1 MTTPIDIEQIIEE
14 LFRTCTHVT
23 LSAVADDDNLIA
35 LGIDSLSMMRISGRL
50 RKQGLPVSFAQLISA
65 PQLSSWRKLISS
77 QQQVV
82 PAPVITPAIHPDN
95 APFDLALMQHAYWIG
110 RRPDQPMGGV
120 NAHFYHEF
128 DGKALDPARLE
139 QAVRHL
145 MIRHPMLRVHVDEE
159 GQQRIEDLN
168 WPGIVCLDL
177 RTTDEIERQRILA
190 ARREQFS
197 CRRMNVSN
205 GEVFDVQL
213 TLLPNNRSRLHMN
226 LDMIAADAMSLRIL
240 LDDLANI
247 YHAREKA
254 LLSLNW
260 RFADYLHARK
270 QQVAQNPPLAARD
283 YWQKRLPLLPESPQL
298 PIHITVG
305 MDNSSVSRR
314 HYIFSREA
322 RLAFDR
328 QARLHGLTPAMVFAA
343 AYAEVLTA
351 WSAAPDFLLNMP
363 LFNRQ
368 PLHNQV
374 DMLVGDFT
382 SSILLAWE
390 GGGAGSFV
398 ERAHRLQKRFHQDVT
413 AAEYSGVEVL
423 RDLSRDRGHPVYAPV
438 VFTSAL
444 GLGELFSETV
454 RDTFGE
460 PVWIVSQ
467 GPQVWLDVQLT
478 EFNGG
483 YMLNWDAREAAF
495 PAGMLD
501 AMFDAC
507 IRYLTDLVAGKLWD
521 KPVPAMLSAT
531 SEAVRQHVNDTG
543 RKIIQQPLHHAFFR
557 QSIIQSQAPALLY
570 HQHIVT
576 YGELAER
583 ALKLAALLIESGVR
597 HGEPVAIT
605 LAKGPKQII
614 AVLAVLAAGAVWLP
628 VGVHQPIAR
637 RDRIMRSGCVRWA
650 IAEKSFEDNH
660 DVTVI
665 YPDEADSFLPITPCV
680 IQSPGDLAY
689 IIYTSGSTGEP
700 KGVEITHGA
709 AHNTIADINH
719 RSGICADDR
728 LLAVSAL
735 DFDLSV
741 YDIFG
746 PLSVGAALVLI
757 DEDERRDAV
766 CWLENIQQHH
776 ITFWNSV
783 PVLLEMLLAAR
794 TNTTLLPL
802 RCVMLS
808 GDWIPLELP
817 ARLRSVAPTSRLL
830 AMGGATEA
838 AIWSNLFEVE
848 EVDAGWRSIPYGR
861 PLTNQR
867 YRVVDILGR
876 DCPDWVAGELWIGGQ
891 GVALGYRQDEE
902 KTAARFV
909 YAQGE
914 RWYRTGD
921 AGRYWPD
928 GILEFLGR
936 IDHQVKIR
944 GHRIEL
950 GEVEAAIK
958 QLPGI
963 QQSVALVSQSGKLLA
978 VAVGE
983 PLTQGEWKDALA
995 RLLAREMLPEQIL
1008 WLDTLP
1014 LSSNGKVDRKV
1025 LLQWAEE
1032 RLKPQH
1038 TNESGHFSVHQTH
1051 IADVWRK
1058 VLSLETLNMQDNFFN
1073 LGGDS
1078 LQATRVISELRR
1090 TGFKDASLALLFA
1103 SPQFDAFCSGLTKL
1117 TGNVADVQIW
1127 QAAPEDRY
1135 APFVMTDI
1143 QQAYCIGRR
1152 PQFTLG
1158 GIGCHFYREY
1168 TLEDLNHERLEQAL
1182 NQLIGRHDMLR
1193 AVFEDDNQQ
1202 RVLAE
1207 VPWLKIPVLA
1217 EGTGAF
1223 SILRTCCSHQVF
1235 DPRQWPLLNLSLAQE
1250 NGVWRLAI
1258 GIDNL
1263 VADALSVMIIYDE
1276 LNALYHHPERGL
1288 PPLTATFRD
1297 YLHNRNINDDARKRS
1312 WQWWQ
1317 DIMPTLPSHPHI
1329 PLAVDPSTLKEVK
1342 FTRRHQTLDNAVW
1355 QLLVAQCQQHGYTP
1369 SALLLAAFSYTLGRW
1384 CENQTFTLNLT
1395 LFDREDLHE
1404 DIPRLVGDFTS
1415 LVLVPWFPEAQES
1428 WHASVKRTQ
1437 QALWQAI
1444 EHKEVSGISVLREL
1458 ARINHQPD
1466 MIMPVVFTSALGLN
1480 VEASSEY
1487 NLFDN
1492 FCWGISQTP
1501 QVWLDFQVT
1510 GNDNEVTLTWDAV
1523 EELFP
1528 SGMLDDMFE
1537 AFCQL
1542 LTDLP
1547 RYDGEKPLKDMLPVM
1562 QQRCCKQVNV
1572 TPATIAP
1579 VQLHDAF
1586 FCQASEKPERTALW
1600 WQGKS
1605 ISYGKLAQQA
1615 RQVAAMLLAHNVRPQ
1630 DLVAIAIPDG
1640 PDQVIAVLGVLAAG
1654 ACWVWIDR
1662 DQPVAQQDAMN
1673 RNLNVRWLLMD
1684 NARLQNINS
1693 ELQMLHIEDATDYVP
1708 LSDFVSTESKHPA
1721 CILLTVGTDGTQKGM
1736 EISHGAIVSTLHGV
1750 DQYAG
1755 ITPNDCL
1762 LALASAGSA
1771 LRLYDL
1777 FSTFSVGASLVLLT
1791 HKEQLD
1797 VENCWLQVQ
1806 QHHVSLWN
1814 SDWSCLEKML
1824 SAVPEGITLPS
1835 LRKVLVSGDKV
1846 PLLLFEKL
1854 HTVASN
1860 SSLLV
1865 LRESIGTAIWSN
1877 IFIVSDANYDGNVFP
1892 AGYPLGNQYCR
1903 VVDAFGRDCPDY
1915 VNGEL
1920 WIAGI
1925 NLAIGYRGDLHA
1937 TSEAFV
1943 WYRGIRWYRTG
1954 ERVYYQPDGI
1964 LISAGRIKQNVL
1976 MHGRHIDTSE
1986 IEAELQSLPGIGNAW
2001 VTVIDEG
2008 ERAHLVAAVSPCN
2021 ITVSRSVSCDDV
2033 PVVLRDIE
2041 DYEFEAQGVERAML
2055 AILQLTRRDGGQMLH
2070 CVTPIAAAWQPLI
2083 SRWLDALQARQ
2094 LVLQHQDGL
2103 LAGNRFDVVSTVL
2116 NECHPAMNNYQQTLT
2131 PVFKALHQQYDVYRA
2146 ILQDKQS
2153 PLLLLEHPILSP
2165 ESLLI
2170 KDNLFR
2176 ELVMQWASSL
2186 NVHAASLARPLRVVE
2201 LGGRSGQLAAFL
2213 LPLLSPDVCYT
2224 MLDTS
2229 PTLVNSAQ
2237 QRLAGDT
2244 RFSAETCRNDWLP
2257 ETLRYQFDV
2266 VLCANSLHRFDDHAQ
2281 GVALAC
2287 QLAVCG
2293 GRLWLVESSEL
2304 TPLALMTAAVLERGY
2319 SRHDAQ
2325 CTSPLLSMS
2334 EWCHLLQQAGLEVMR
2349 VQQLAG
2355 STLFVLEG
2363 SRLEQTIN
2371 PDSTQIRMQLST
2383 KLPASMIPEWIEVV
2397 PQLSVNKKDEE
2408 KKCFLTRLFELPEH
2422 YRDGEEP
2429 QGETENAIAD
2439 IWRELLSLEKINREQ
2454 GFFELGGDS
2463 LMATRFLTRITQT
2476 LGVTLPMREMFIT
2489 SQLYLLAQ
2497 RIDQLLADQAQREE
2511 GAL

>member
-1 MTTPIDIEQIIEE
+1 MTTPIDIEQVIEE
-14 LFRTCTHVT
+14 LFRTCTQVS
-23 LSAVADDDNLIA
+23 LSAVTDDDNLIA
-35 LGIDSLSMMRISGRL
+35 LGIDSLSMMRMAARL
-50 RKQGLPVSFAQLISA
+50 RKQGLPISFAQLISA
-65 PQLSSWRKLISS
+65 PQLGCWRALISS
-77 QQQVV
+77 QQKVV
-82 PAPVITPAIHPDN
+82 PAPVNTPVILPDN

-110 RRPDQPMGGV
+110 RRPDQPLGGV

-128 DGKALDPARLE
+128 DGKALDPFRLE

-145 MIRHPMLRVHVDEE
+145 MIRHPMLRVRVDEE
-159 GQQRIEDLN
+159 GVQRIEELN

-177 RTTDEIERQRILA
+177 RTTDETERKRILA

-197 CRRMNVSN
+197 CRRMDVSN

-213 TLLPNNRSRLHMN
+213 TLLPNNRSRLHLN

-254 LLSLNW
+254 LPSLSW
-260 RFADYLHARK
+260 RFADYIHARK
-270 QQVAQNPPLAARD
+270 KQVAQNPPLIARD
-283 YWQKRLPLLPESPQL
+283 YWQKRLPFLPESPQL
-298 PIHITVG
+298 PIQINVD

-322 RLAFDR
+322 RKAFDR
-328 QARLHGLTPAMVFAA
+328 QARQHMLTPAMVFAA
-343 AYAEVLTA
+343 TYAEVLTA
-351 WSAAPDFLLNMP
+351 WSTAPDFLLNMP

-374 DMLVGDFT
+374 DLLVGDFT
-382 SSILLAWE
+382 SSILLTWE
-390 GGGAGSFV
+390 GSKAGSFV
-398 ERAHRLQKRFHQDVT
+398 ERAHRLQTRFHQDV
-413 AAEYSGVEVL
+413 AAADYSGVEVL

-444 GLGELFSETV
+444 GLGELFSEAV

-507 IRYLTDLVAGKLWD
+507 IRYLTDLVGGKHWD
-521 KPVPAMLSAT
+521 QPVPAMLSVT
-531 SEAVRQHVNDTG
+531 SEAIRQQVNSTG
-543 RKIIQQPLHHAFFR
+543 HEIIPQPLHHDFFR
-557 QSIIQSQAPALLY
+557 QAVTQPDAPALLY
-570 HQHIVT
+570 HQQIIT

-583 ALKLAALLIESGVR
+583 SLKLAALLVENGVR

-605 LAKGPKQII
+605 LEKGPQQII

-628 VGVHQPIAR
+628 VGVHQPVAR

-650 IAEKSFEDNH
+650 IAQQPFEGNQA
-660 DVTVI
+660 VTVMF
-665 YPDEADSFLPITPCV
+665 PDEADNFLPIHPCV
-680 IQSPGDLAY
+680 TQSPGDLAY

-700 KGVEITHGA
+700 KGVEIAHGA
-709 AHNTIADINH
+709 AHNTIADINQ
-719 RSGICADDR
+719 RSGIRADDR

-757 DEDERRDAV
+757 DEDERRDAA
-766 CWLENIQQHH
+766 CWLDNIRQHH

-783 PVLLEMLLAAR
+783 PVLLEMLLAGR
-794 TNTTLLPL
+794 TDTTPLPL

-817 ARLRSVAPTSRLL
+817 VRLRSAAPTSRLL

-848 EVDAGWRSIPYGR
+848 EVDPDWRSIPYGR

-867 YRVVDILGR
+867 YRVVDALGR

-936 IDHQVKIR
+936 MDYQVKVR

-950 GEVEAAIK
+950 GEVETAIK

-978 VAVGE
+978 AAVGE
-983 PLTQGEWKDALA
+983 PLTEDEWKGRLA
-995 RLLAREMLPEQIL
+995 KLLAREMLPEQII

-1032 RLKPQH
+1032 RLKPQRA
-1038 TNESGHFSVHQTH
+1038 NEPERLGAHQTQ

-1078 LQATRVISELRR
+1078 LQATRVIAELHHA
-1090 TGFKDASLALLFA
+1090 GFKDASLGLLFA
-1103 SPQFDAFCSGLTKL
+1103 SPQFDVFCSGLAAS
-1117 TGNVADVQIW
+1117 TGNAVDVQAW
-1127 QAAPEDRY
+1127 QAAPEKRY
-1135 APFVMTDI
+1135 EPFALTDV

-1193 AVFEDDNQQ
+1193 AVFDDDNQQ
-1202 RVLAE
+1202 RVLTE

-1217 EGTGAF
+1217 EGPGAF
-1223 SILRTCCSHQVF
+1223 AKLRACCSHQVF

-1250 NGVWRLAI
+1250 SGVWRLGV

-1276 LNALYHHPERGL
+1276 LNELYHHPARGL

-1297 YLHNRNINDDARKRS
+1297 YLHNHNINDGAYERA

-1317 DIMPTLPSHPHI
+1317 EIMPTLPPPPNLPI
-1329 PLAVDPSTLKEVK
+1329 AVDPATLKEVK
-1342 FTRRHQTLDNAVW
+1342 FTRRQKMLDSAVW
-1355 QLLVAQCQQHGYTP
+1355 QPLLAQCQQHGYTP
-1369 SALLLAAFSYTLGRW
+1369 SALLLAAFSHTLGRW
-1384 CENQTFTLNLT
+1384 CDNQAFTLNLT
-1395 LFDREDLHE
+1395 LFDRENLHE
-1404 DIPRLVGDFTS
+1404 DIPHLVGDFTS
-1415 LVLVPWFPEAQES
+1415 LVLVPWLPEEQEG

-1437 QALWQAI
+1437 QALWQALD
-1444 EHKEVSGISVLREL
+1444 HKEVSGIKVLREL
-1458 ARINHQPD
+1458 ARLNHQPD
-1466 MIMPVVFTSALGLN
+1466 MTMPIVFTSALGLN
-1480 VEASSEY
+1480 VETSRDN

-1501 QVWLDFQVT
+1501 QVWLDFQIT
-1510 GNDNEVTLTWDAV
+1510 GNDNEVNLTWDAV
-1523 EELFP
+1523 EALFP
-1528 SGMLDDMFE
+1528 SGVLDNMFE
-1537 AFCQL
+1537 EFCQL

-1547 RYDGEKPLKDMLPVM
+1547 QYDGEKSLQDPLPVM
-1562 QQRCCKQVNV
+1562 QQLCRDRVNA
-1572 TPATIAP
+1572 TSATIEP
-1579 VQLHDAF
+1579 VLLHDAF
-1586 FCQASEKPERTALW
+1586 FLQASEQPERTALW

-1605 ISYGKLAQQA
+1605 IGYGVLAQQA
-1615 RQVAAMLLAHNVRPQ
+1615 KQIAALLLAHGVQPQ
-1630 DLVAIAIPDG
+1630 DLVAITIPEG
-1640 PDQVIAVLGVLAAG
+1640 PEQITAVLGVLAAG
-1654 ACWVWIDR
+1654 ACWIWADR
-1662 DQPVAQQDAMN
+1662 EYPAVQQAGIY
-1673 RNLNVRWLLMD
+1673 RNMSIRWLLMD
-1684 NARLQNINS
+1684 NGSLQIVDP
-1693 ELQMLHIEDATDYVP
+1693 ELQILYIEDATDYAP
-1708 LSDFVSTESKHPA
+1708 LSELVPIEDKYPA
-1721 CILLTVGTDGTQKGM
+1721 CVILTSSADGDQKGVAL
-1736 EISHGAIVSTLHGV
+1736 SHSAIVNTLHGV
-1750 DQYAG
+1750 NQYAEM
-1755 ITPNDCL
+1755 TPNDCL
-1762 LALASAGSA
+1762 LALSSAGTA

-1777 FSTFSVGASLVLLT
+1777 FSALSSGASLVLLT
-1791 HKEQLD
+1791 RTEQSD
-1797 VENCWLQVQ
+1797 AENSWLQVQ
-1806 QHHVSLWN
+1806 QHCVSLWN
-1814 SDWSCLEKML
+1814 SDWLYLERML

-1835 LRKVLVSGDKV
+1835 LRKVLVSGDNV

-1854 HTVASN
+1854 HTVVPD

-1865 LRESIGTAIWSN
+1865 LRESTGTAIWSN
-1877 IFIVSDANYDGNVFP
+1877 IFIANDTNYDGNIFP
-1892 AGYPLGNQYCR
+1892 VGYPLVNQYCR

-1915 VNGEL
+1915 VSGEL
-1920 WIAGI
+1920 WVAGMS
-1925 NLAIGYRGDLHA
+1925 LAIGYQGEPNT

-1954 ERVYYQPDGI
+1954 DSVYYQPDGV
-1964 LISAGRIKQNVL
+1964 LISSGRIKQYVL
-1976 MHGRHIDTSE
+1976 LHGRNIDTGE
-1986 IEAELQSLPGIGNAW
+1986 IETVLQTLPGIGKAW

-2008 ERAHLVAAVSPCN
+2008 ERARLVAAVSPHN
-2021 ITVSRSVSCDDV
+2021 IVVNHPVSYHDIPIVR
-2033 PVVLRDIE
+2033 RDIE
-2041 DYEFEAQGVERAML
+2041 DDEFEAQGVERAML
-2055 AILQLTRRDGGQMLH
+2055 AILRLTRSDGGQMLH
-2070 CVTPIAAAWQPLI
+2070 CATPVAAAWQPLFA
-2083 SRWLDALQARQ
+2083 RWLDILQVRQ
-2094 LVLQHQDGL
+2094 LVVQHQDSL
-2103 LAGNRFDVVSTVL
+2103 LAGNRFDVVSALVDAC
-2116 NECHPAMNNYQQTLT
+2116 NPAMNSYQQALT
-2131 PVFKALHQQYDVYRA
+2131 QVFTALGQQYDVYRA
-2146 ILQDKQS
+2146 ILQDQQE
-2153 PLLLLEHPILSP
+2153 PLLLLEHPVLSP

-2170 KDNLFR
+2170 QDGHFR
-2176 ELVMQWASSL
+2176 TLVTQWASSL
-2186 NVHAASLARPLRVVE
+2186 NAHAGSLDHPLRVVE
-2201 LGGRSGQLAAFL
+2201 LGGRSGQLASFL
-2213 LPLLSPDVCYT
+2213 LPLLSPDVRYT

-2229 PTLVNSAQ
+2229 PTLVNRAQ
-2237 QRLAGDT
+2237 QRLADDA
-2244 RFSAETCRNDWLP
+2244 RFSAETCSNDWLP

-2266 VLCANSLHRFDDHAQ
+2266 VLCANSLHRFDDHVQ
-2281 GVALAC
+2281 GIALAC
-2287 QLAVCG
+2287 QLAVRG

-2319 SRHDAQ
+2319 TRHDAQ
-2325 CTSPLLSMS
+2325 CGSPLLSMPG
-2334 EWCHLLQQAGLEVMR
+2334 WCHLLQQAGLEIIR
-2349 VQQLAG
+2349 AQQLTG
-2355 STLFVLEG
+2355 SPLFLLVG
-2363 SRLEQTIN
+2363 RRLDQAFE
-2371 PDSTQIRMQLST
+2371 PDSTQIRRQLSN
-2383 KLPASMIPEWIEVV
+2383 KLPAYMIPEQIEVV
-2397 PQLSVNKKDEE
+2397 PQLPANKKDGG
-2408 KKCFLTRLFELPEH
+2408 KKWFLTRLFLRPEH
-2422 YRDGEEP
+2422 HTGGEEP
-2429 QGETENAIAD
+2429 QGKTENAIAAV
-2439 IWRELLSLEKINREQ
+2439 WRELLSLENIHREQ

-2463 LMATRFLTRITQT
+2463 LMATRFLAWITQT
-2476 LGVTLPMREMFIT
+2476 LGVTLPMREMFST

-2497 RIDQLLADQAQREE
+2497 RIDQLIADQAQREE